1 MSKLKLIAILIAIAA
16 IILGDFYWFSKGE
29 NSQAV
34 RDKVETLEREK
45 QGLIEQ
51 HNESMRQ
58 LNAMNELQQRDTD
71 RAAKAEGEL
80 SKLLDPTTGVFSD
93 IPKSDKPIFDSNAIK
108 RLQRTR

>member
-1 MSKLKLIAILIAIAA
+1 MTLKAWLIIAGIFAILG
-16 IILGDFYWFSKGE
+16 GDVYWYWKGE

-58 LNAMNELQQRDTD
+58 LNAMNQLQQRDTD
-71 RAAKAEGEL
+71 RAAKAEAEL
-80 SKLLDPTTGVFSD
+80 AKLNDPITGVFSD